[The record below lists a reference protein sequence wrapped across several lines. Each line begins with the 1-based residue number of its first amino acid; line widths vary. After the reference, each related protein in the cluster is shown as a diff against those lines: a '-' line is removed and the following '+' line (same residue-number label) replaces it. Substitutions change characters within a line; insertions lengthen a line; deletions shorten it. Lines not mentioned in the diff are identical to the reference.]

1 MLSVLMSKSYI
12 NVNKQNMTLRVTWNT
27 TKNRE
32 FLYSKKQLQ
41 KKPKKTEKKTPT
53 MNKHVQLLVEL

>member
-32 FLYSKKQLQ
+32 FLYSNKQLQ
-41 KKPKKTEKKTPT
+41 KNPKKTEKKPPP
-53 MNKHVQLLVEL
+53 